1 MTRREAYDLLESRG
15 LPPSVARRIVDG
27 FFGLIAEGLVSGRGV
42 RLKNF
47 VSFDLKK
54 RPGRKMLNNRTK
66 REMTIPART
75 TVRARFSKSLRL
87 LLNAEKRKTGS

>member
-1 MTRREAYDLLESRG
+1 
-15 LPPSVARRIVDG
+15 
-27 FFGLIAEGLVSGRGV
+27 
-42 RLKNF
+42 
-47 VSFDLKK
+47 
-54 RPGRKMLNNRTK
+54 MLNNRTK